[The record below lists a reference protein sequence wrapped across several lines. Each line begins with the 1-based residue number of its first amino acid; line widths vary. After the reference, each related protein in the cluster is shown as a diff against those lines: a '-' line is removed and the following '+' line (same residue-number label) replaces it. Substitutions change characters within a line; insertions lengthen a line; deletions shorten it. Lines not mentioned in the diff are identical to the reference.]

1 MKDER
6 SQHSVTTKPVIGIIA
21 WERGLPAF
29 SKHVGDI
36 MNPDTYEFPICV
48 LRVEGAN
55 YKTIVEKPNRD
66 VVKRMVEA
74 AKVLERDGVAGL
86 TTSCGFNAHMQ
97 KELANA
103 VNIPVF
109 ASSLL
114 LVPLAYRMLKKD
126 QRVGILTADAS
137 SLMEAHFRA
146 MGIDSGVPVCVQGLE
161 NTKVFA
167 RVGREPSFEAQKD
180 DLDAEIQEAAKKLV
194 AQGNVG
200 AIVLECTN
208 LPPFAEAIRR
218 ATNLPVFDI
227 LSLVNLAYAAVC

>member
-1 MKDER
+1 MKDE
-6 SQHSVTTKPVIGIIA
+6 QPKYSVRARPVIGIIA

-29 SKHVGDI
+29 SKNVGDI
-36 MNPDTYEFPICV
+36 MNPDTFDFPICV

-74 AKVLERDGVAGL
+74 AKALEKDGIAAL
-86 TTSCGFNAHMQ
+86 TTSCGFNAHIQ

-103 VNIPVF
+103 VDIPVF

-114 LVPLAYRMLKKD
+114 LVPVVGRMLKKD
-126 QRVGILTADAS
+126 QRVGILTADAG
-137 SLMEAHFRA
+137 SLTELHFREV
-146 MGIDSGVPVCVQGLE
+146 GIDSETPVFVQGLE

-167 RVGREPSFEAQKD
+167 RVGREPCFEAAKD
-180 DLDAEIQEAAKKLV
+180 DLEREIQEAAKELV

-208 LPPFAEAIRR
+208 LPPFAEAVRS

-227 LSLVNLAYAAVC
+227 VSLINLGYASIR